1 MNRFKALL
9 LTTALVAGSSA
20 LASAEDYH
28 YSRVGA
34 QLRISINEGQHFR
47 GGHPYYGYR
56 DGDRDGDRDDRYYN
70 RVDRDD
76 HRGRD
81 RDDRWR
87 RNDDDRR
94 GRGWNR
100 D

>member
-9 LTTALVAGSSA
+9 LTTALMAGSSA

-28 YSRVGA
+28 YSGVGA

-47 GGHPYYGYR
+47 GGHPYYGFQ
-56 DGDRDGDRDDRYYN
+56 DGDRQGNRDDRYN
-70 RVDRDD
+70 KADRDD

-87 RNDDDRR
+87 RDGDDRR
-94 GRGWNR
+94 ARGWDR

>member
-9 LTTALVAGSSA
+9 LTTALMAGSSA
-20 LASAEDYH
+20 LASAQDYH
-28 YSRVGA
+28 YNGVGA

-56 DGDRDGDRDDRYYN
+56 DGDRDDRHYN
-70 RVDRDD
+70 KADRDD

-87 RNDDDRR
+87 RGDDDRQA
-94 GRGWNR
+94 RGWDR